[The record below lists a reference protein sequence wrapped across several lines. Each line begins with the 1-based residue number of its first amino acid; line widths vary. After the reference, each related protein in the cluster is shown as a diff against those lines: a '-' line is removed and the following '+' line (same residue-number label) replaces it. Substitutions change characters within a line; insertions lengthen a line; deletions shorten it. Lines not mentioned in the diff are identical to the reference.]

1 VRWLQ
6 KWIFDIRSRPFLI
19 LSIASLTVTLLVYTE
34 TTAELD
40 AAVSGHFESAVGNSP
55 FDVLMQYVTETGDVF
70 NMLAFAIV
78 IILLRRTRR
87 IGITLMILLVVTTLL
102 TGYVKCGVDR
112 DRPDVDYDGPDFP
125 IPLSRDTFAL
135 FCEGGFFASYPSG
148 HAARTMVFALV
159 LGYALSQRF
168 PHGCYLMLLYPAA
181 VSLSRV
187 YLLEH
192 YPMDVVGGIVI
203 SVLVAGALAKK
214 TKLYTI
220 FEPSKV

>member
-1 VRWLQ
+1 LQ

-19 LSIASLTVTLLVYTE
+19 LSVASLIVTLLVYTD
-34 TTAELD
+34 TTAGLD
-40 AAVSGHFESAVGNSP
+40 TAASSHFESLAGNSH

-70 NMLAFAIV
+70 NMLVFAII

-112 DRPDVDYDGPDFP
+112 DRPDVDYEGPDFP
-125 IPLSRDTFAL
+125 IPISRDTFAL
-135 FCEGGFFASYPSG
+135 FCEGGFSASYPSG
-148 HAARTMVFALV
+148 HAARTTVFALV

-168 PHGCYLMLLYPAA
+168 PNGCYLVLLYPAT
-181 VSLSRV
+181 VSFSRV

-192 YPMDVVGGIVI
+192 YPMDVVGGAVMAA
-203 SVLVAGALAKK
+203 LLAGALAKK
-214 TKLYTI
+214 TRLHAI